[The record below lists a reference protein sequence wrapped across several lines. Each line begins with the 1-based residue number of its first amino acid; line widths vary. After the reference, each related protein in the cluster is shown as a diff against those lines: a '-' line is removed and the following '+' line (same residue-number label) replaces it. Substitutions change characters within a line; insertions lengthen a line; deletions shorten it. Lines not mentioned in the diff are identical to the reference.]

1 VDRDREGT
9 RLEDIGFYTL
19 SDARAA
25 SASASSPLWRCEMI
39 LTDLC
44 NLRCRYCRGL
54 CPELRGD
61 MPADQAMR
69 TLDLWIAEG
78 LRNVRFSG
86 GEPTLHPALGE
97 LVDRC
102 REGGV
107 ERIAVSTNGTAKIDA
122 YHRLVDRGVND
133 LSVSLD
139 GGCCAVGDR
148 MAGRAGAWAKA
159 VRTIREMSRRTYVTV
174 GMVFT
179 EDNVGG
185 CEEAVRFASGLG
197 AADIRV
203 IPAAQYSKALASLD
217 GLPPAVLAR
226 HPILR
231 YRVRNAATGRP
242 VRGLGPANC
251 RRCRLALD
259 DMAVAGRWHFPC
271 IIHLREGGGPIG
283 EVGPGMREERAKWV
297 EAHDSLTDPI
307 CRNNCLDVCA
317 DYNDRAGAS
326 ADGRQLEGG

>member
-1 VDRDREGT
+1 M

-25 SASASSPLWRCEMI
+25 CASSASPLWRCEMI
-39 LTDLC
+39 LTDRC
-44 NLRCRYCRGL
+44 NLRCPYCRGVR
-54 CPELRGD
+54 PEIRGD
-61 MPADQAMR
+61 MPARQAMR

-107 ERIAVSTNGTAKIDA
+107 ERVAISTNGTADPGV
-122 YHRLVDRGVND
+122 YHDLVDRGVND

-148 MAGRAGAWAKA
+148 MAGCVAGAWARA
-159 VRTIREMSRRTYVTV
+159 VRTIREMSRRTYMTV

-185 CEEAVRFASGLG
+185 CEGAVRFASGLG
-197 AADIRV
+197 ASDIRV
-203 IPAAQYSKALASLD
+203 IPAAQYAKALASLG
-217 GLPPAVLAR
+217 GLPAEMLAR
-226 HPILR
+226 HPVLR
-231 YRVRNAATGRP
+231 YRVRNAAAGRP
-242 VRGLGPANC
+242 VRGLCEGNC
-251 RRCRLALD
+251 RQCRLALD

-271 IIHLREGGGPIG
+271 IIHLREGGDPIG
-283 EVGPGMREERAKWV
+283 EVGPGMRAERARWV
-297 EAHDSLTDPI
+297 EGHDGLADPI
-307 CRNNCLDVCA
+307 CRANCLDVCA
-317 DYNDRAGAS
+317 DYNDRAGRLA
-326 ADGRQLEGG
+326 AAPGV

>member
-1 VDRDREGT
+1 M

-25 SASASSPLWRCEMI
+25 LASRESPLWRCEMI
-39 LTDLC
+39 LTDRC
-44 NLRCRYCRGL
+44 NLRCTYCRGVR
-54 CPELRGD
+54 PEIRGD
-61 MPADQAMR
+61 MPAGQAAA
-69 TLDLWIAEG
+69 TLDMWIAEG

-107 ERIAVSTNGTAKIDA
+107 ERVAISTNGTAEMAA
-122 YHRLVDRGVND
+122 YHDLVDRGVND
-133 LSVSLD
+133 LSISLD

-148 MAGRAGAWAKA
+148 MAGCVAGAWERA

-179 EDNVGG
+179 EDNVGV

-197 AADIRV
+197 AADVRV
-203 IPAAQYSKALASLD
+203 ILAAQYAWALASLD
-217 GLPPAVLAR
+217 GLPDATLAR
-226 HPILR
+226 HPILG
-231 YRVRNAATGRP
+231 YRVRNAAAGRP
-242 VRGLGPANC
+242 VRGIREGDC
-251 RRCRLALD
+251 RRCRLAMD

-271 IIHLREGGGPIG
+271 IIHLREGGDPIG
-283 EVGPGMREERAKWV
+283 EVGPEMRDERARWV
-297 EAHDSLTDPI
+297 EAHDGRADPI
-307 CRNNCLDVCA
+307 CRSNCLDVCV
-317 DYNDRAGAS
+317 DYNNAACRAA
-326 ADGRQLEGG
+326 GGCDA